1 MLPLA
6 YLRITCAMTGAA
18 SGSTRRRSRA
28 MVVVSG
34 SGYSHVADDPL
45 LIDLQCGDPL
55 LVTTKTLTASNIH
68 I

>member
-6 YLRITCAMTGAA
+6 CLRITCAMTGVA
-18 SGSTRRRSRA
+18 SGSTTRRSRA
-28 MVVVSG
+28 MVVSG
-34 SGYSHVADDPL
+34 SSYSHVADDPL